1 MTTFHGKWE
10 SSIFLSGPLKG
21 VFWYFKVERRVL
33 TSGTVLNKSQN
44 MAHNFDKNQFVG
56 VKKSKLCHLISSL
69 TTVRAMKTIKRY
81 FHKLLWLTAKKLV
94 YDWEQAE
101 NVAEN
106 LFLISQFFND
116 L

>member
-1 MTTFHGKWE
+1 
-10 SSIFLSGPLKG
+10 
-21 VFWYFKVERRVL
+21 
-33 TSGTVLNKSQN
+33 

>member
-1 MTTFHGKWE
+1 MEYINFRTIQFDTLNSTDLQIIRKLTNFQFD
-10 SSIFLSGPLKG
+10 FLVIYLIKAKIWPTILTKINF
-21 VFWYFKVERRVL
+21 FW
-33 TSGTVLNKSQN
+33 
-44 MAHNFDKNQFVG
+44 